1 MDTSRRIVIM
11 LVVGVVLVFGF
22 MALTGM
28 FGSSDEPVEQAVPQ
42 NRIIVAKH
50 DIAQGSV
57 INSAMDLD
65 WKPVEEADIKE
76 DQLRDGVARLEDFE
90 GAISRR
96 QLRAGDPVPMNA
108 LTRAG
113 EGGFMSAVLEPGMRA
128 VSMAVSATS
137 GNAGFI
143 SPGDRVDLIVTH
155 RIHAAGST
163 NNVEGTVV
171 SETFIRDVRVIAVDQ
186 MLDNPDNRA
195 ILAKTVTVE
204 VSPEDVQKITVAED
218 LGKISLSLRSLTNE
232 VPAVPPPA
240 PAADTSQETLPEAA
254 ELLAQPSEPAPP
266 PTNSKSQVVSEN
278 GLTFTR
284 DKDVSRA
291 LETNGISSTIR
302 VIRGDQVENVSLR

>member
-1 MDTSRRIVIM
+1 M

-28 FGSSDEPVEQAVPQ
+28 FGGSDAPVEQAAPQ

-57 INSAMDLD
+57 ISVMNDLD
-65 WKPVEEADIKE
+65 WKPVEDGEIKE
-76 DQLRDGVARLEDFE
+76 DQLREGAVRLEDFE

-96 QLRAGDPVPMNA
+96 QLRGGDPVPMNA

-128 VSMAVSATS
+128 VSLAVSATS

-143 SPGDRVDLIVTH
+143 SPGDRVDLLVTH
-155 RIHAAGST
+155 RIHASGST
-163 NNVEGTVV
+163 NNAEGTVV
-171 SETFIRDVRVIAVDQ
+171 SETFIHDVRVIAVDQ
-186 MLDNPDNRA
+186 LLDNPDNRA

-204 VSPEDVQKITVAED
+204 VSPEDAEKVAVAND
-218 LGKISLSLRSLTNE
+218 LGKISLALRSIANE
-232 VPAVPPPA
+232 PPAASDPVPAPDPA
-240 PAADTSQETLPEAA
+240 KETLPEAA
-254 ELLAQPSEPAPP
+254 EVLADDSQGAVEKTAQPVELKPVAAHIDAL
-266 PTNSKSQVVSEN
+266 
-278 GLTFTR
+278 GFTR

-291 LETNGISSTIR
+291 LESNGVSPTIR